1 MTDSRL
7 SAGPA
12 RPLLD
17 DERFRFLLVGGWNT
31 VFGYGIFVV
40 LERTLGQATH
50 YLLALLVAH
59 VIATLVAF
67 LGHRYITFRVKGSF
81 FKDLVRFWSV
91 YAGLLAVNAIMLPL
105 LVEVGGVPVLLA
117 QALFIVVT
125 TLTSYAGHKYFS
137 FRR

>member
-7 SAGPA
+7 SARPA

-67 LGHRYITFRVKGSF
+67 AGHRWIVFRVKGNILR
-81 FKDLVRFWSV
+81 DLIRFWSV
-91 YAGLLAVNAIMLPL
+91 YAGLLVLNVVMLPV
-105 LVEVGGVPVLLA
+105 LVEIGGVPVLLA

-125 TLTSYAGHKYFS
+125 TLTSYVGHKYFS